1 MEAIYCSVNLFIT
14 PKFIQAELA
23 NVCCINFYDIF
34 STNRF
39 LKESLL
45 QMFSSL
51 SIFIHKKNS
60 MTVPS
65 RYSNESLFYRKSEL
79 LLVLNYGNLNVSL
92 KLFRFELRSILGT
105 AY

>member
-1 MEAIYCSVNLFIT
+1 MEGIYFSVNLFIT
-14 PKFIQAELA
+14 
-23 NVCCINFYDIF
+23 NVCCNNFYDIF

-92 KLFRFELRSILGT
+92 KLFQFELRSILGT